1 MDIERVGLS
10 EWGDALPDSGFEVFH
25 LPGALRVLDDHT
37 DGELQLFVGY
47 NGSQAV
53 AFFPAMVTD
62 RTVGRTVTSPPPSMN
77 VPKLGPLVS
86 SPSPKRRKQEQ
97 TNKEFVRGVRDE
109 LDLDDSRTVFRFL
122 CSPAY
127 GDPRPYIWDDDAVSV
142 SFTYRLD
149 LADRSPDEALTAA
162 SKSLRR
168 SVRDGRDLDVSV
180 SVEGVE
186 AARRVFDQTK
196 ERYEEQGRSFTLSW
210 PYVKDLVTWL
220 DERARVYVV
229 RGPDD
234 EFLSGIVALFSN
246 DDALYWL
253 GGTRADYD
261 GTSVNA
267 LLHWRIVEDVAAG
280 RPLDSLT
287 GYDLMGAD
295 TERLSRY
302 KSKFGADL
310 VPYHVVESKG
320 APTAMAKRVYE
331 YVRR

>member
-10 EWGDALPDSGFEVFH
+10 EWGEVLPDSGFEVFH
-25 LPGALRVLDDHT
+25 LPGALRVLDDHG
-37 DGELQLFVGY
+37 DGELRLFVGY
-47 NGSQAV
+47 NGQHPV
-53 AFFPAMVTD
+53 GFFPVMVTE
-62 RTVGRTVTSPPPSMN
+62 RPVGRAVTSPPPSMN
-77 VPKLGPLVS
+77 VPKLGPLVT
-86 SPSPKRRKQEQ
+86 PLSPKRRKQER
-97 TNKEFVRGVRDE
+97 TNREFVRAVRDE
-109 LDLDDSRTVFRFL
+109 LALDDSRTLFRFV

-127 GDPRPYIWDDDAVSV
+127 GDPRPYIWDDDDVSM

-149 LADRSPDEALTAA
+149 LADRTPDDALAAA
-162 SKSLRR
+162 SKSFRR

-186 AARRVFDQTK
+186 AARRIFEQTK

-210 PYVKDLVTWL
+210 PYVKDLLTWL

-229 RGPDD
+229 RGPDG
-234 EFLSGIVALFSN
+234 ELLSGIIALFSN

-253 GGTRADYD
+253 GGTRADFE

-280 RPLDSLT
+280 TPRSSLT

-295 TERLSRY
+295 TERLARY

-310 VPYHVVESKG
+310 VPYHVVESSG
-320 APTAMAKRVYE
+320 APTAVAKRVYE
-331 YVRR
+331 FVRR